1 VFGFAGVVL
10 CGLELASLAGTMDY
24 HVHVFRLG
32 TLAVVDID
40 SKQSLRHFHSPLDNH
55 AFFVE
60 HNESF
65 FFGVFNSNSL
75 ASNHISV
82 FIHNVEEGD
91 GFKVLI
97 LGLGHNGKHGFVVGH
112 FHSPFIVS
120 LRLFYQNQ

>member
-1 VFGFAGVVL
+1 MFWFAGVVL
-10 CGLELASLAGTMDY
+10 CGLEFASLAGTMDY

-40 SKQSLRHFHSPLDNH
+40 SKQSLRHFSLLLDNH

-60 HNESF
+60 HDESF
-65 FFGVFNSNSL
+65 FFGVFHSNSL
-75 ASNHISV
+75 TSNYISV
-82 FIHNVEEGD
+82 FSHNVEERD

-112 FHSPFIVS
+112 FHSPFVVS